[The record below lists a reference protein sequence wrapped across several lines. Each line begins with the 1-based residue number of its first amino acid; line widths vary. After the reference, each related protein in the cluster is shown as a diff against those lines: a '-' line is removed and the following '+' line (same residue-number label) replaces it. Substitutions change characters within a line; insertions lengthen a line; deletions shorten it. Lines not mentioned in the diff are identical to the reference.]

1 MSAGIAAPSG
11 DAAPALPSVA
21 IALPLLDPTR
31 PTRLAWIS
39 RGFALALVIAI
50 IVQASQLNSSEIIA
64 AAPDGIAFWFT
75 FAALYLALP
84 IADWVIFRGIW
95 RLPPDGI
102 VPILRKRIANE
113 LLFDYSGEAW
123 FYLWARRR
131 TGLTAAPFGAIKD
144 VNLLSALASNLWTL
158 VLLALAFPFIDT
170 LSSGDYVGPA
180 TLSAGIAVGLS
191 LLMFVFRRRL
201 LTLTTAQ
208 CARILTIHAVRIMT
222 TTCLLGLVWHLALP
236 DVAVGVWLALSALR
250 LLVSRL
256 PMLPAKD
263 LLFTSIAMVLLGNDA
278 AISALLA
285 LTAGLTLSTHLL
297 LGIGL
302 WLGALVEGRGETTAE
317 PAT

>member
-1 MSAGIAAPSG
+1 MTIGV
-11 DAAPALPSVA
+11 AAPASEDTPVLPSVA
-21 IALPLLDPTR
+21 EALPLLDPTR

-39 RGFALALVIAI
+39 RGFAMALVIAI
-50 IVQASQLNSSEIIA
+50 IVQATQLDARAIIA
-64 AAPDGIAFWFT
+64 AAPDGIAFWFA

-84 IADWVIFRGIW
+84 IADWIIFRGLW

-131 TGLTAAPFGAIKD
+131 TGLTTAPFGAIKD

-170 LSSGDYVGPA
+170 LSDGDYVAPA
-180 TLSAGIAVGLS
+180 MLSAGIAVGLS
-191 LLMFVFRRRL
+191 LLLFVFRRRL
-201 LTLTTAQ
+201 LTLTAAQ
-208 CARILTIHAVRIMT
+208 CARILAIHAVRIMA

-263 LLFTSIAMVLLGNDA
+263 LLFTSIAMVLLGSDT

-302 WLGALVEGRGETTAE
+302 WLGALVEGRTE
-317 PAT
+317 PKQEAAA